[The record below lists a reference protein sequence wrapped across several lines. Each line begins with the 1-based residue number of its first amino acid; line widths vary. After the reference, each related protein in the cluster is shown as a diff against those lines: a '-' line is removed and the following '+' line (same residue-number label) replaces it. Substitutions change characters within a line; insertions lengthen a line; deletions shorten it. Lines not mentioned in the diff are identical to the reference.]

1 MNNENITSKLE
12 YQNNLMTK
20 GPMPHKMHYN
30 LHIIADFSK
39 ENTQEH
45 LGAPPPK
52 NRRKNIFEILGYE
65 TCVPNLLPCEVLYKN
80 TRKCICG
87 EENTI

>member
-45 LGAPPPK
+45 LGAPSPD
-52 NRRKNIFEILGYE
+52 I
-65 TCVPNLLPCEVLYKN
+65 T
-80 TRKCICG
+80 
-87 EENTI
+87 TIPMHADSDRWL